1 MGIPLR
7 VAGEPDPPVVS
18 GDARRS
24 GRGCPSWTVCRWR
37 PWPGEM
43 DGPTANVAGYLT
55 GYYYGQM

>member
-1 MGIPLR
+1 LR

-37 PWPGEM
+37 PCARWNGW
-43 DGPTANVAGYLT
+43 ANSERRRLPHWVLLRADV
-55 GYYYGQM
+55 